1 MRSASS
7 VTLKRVCEVT
17 GDNDPQQ
24 RWLTVEAMSTCHAA
38 IVYWDMVAA
47 LMGPDGVPAPTP
59 ETIFQVRVD
68 DGRVVRVRAKRALEW
83 ASQLERRIRG
93 ARR

>member
-1 MRSASS
+1 MPG
-7 VTLKRVCEVT
+7 RVCEVT

-83 ASQLERRIRG
+83 VDQVAERLIRG